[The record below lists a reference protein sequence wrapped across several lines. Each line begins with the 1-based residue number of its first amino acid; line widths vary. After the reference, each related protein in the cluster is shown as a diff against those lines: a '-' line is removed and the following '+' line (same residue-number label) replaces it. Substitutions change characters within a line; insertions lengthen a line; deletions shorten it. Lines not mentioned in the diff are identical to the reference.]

1 MAMPE
6 IAGSESLHRRRA
18 RKVLRLIVVDD
29 DRDTVATLTAVLES
43 EGHVVYPV
51 FDGKGVLP
59 AVRFV
64 RPDAVIL
71 DISVP
76 GMSGYAVAQAIRHTF
91 TQARRPLLV
100 AISGKWKEP
109 ADRLVAHQVGFDHHL
124 LKPCQPDALLR
135 LLEKLK
141 GADGTPE

>member
-51 FDGKGVLP
+51 FDGKDLLP
-59 AVRFV
+59 A
-64 RPDAVIL
+64 
-71 DISVP
+71 
-76 GMSGYAVAQAIRHTF
+76 
-91 TQARRPLLV
+91 
-100 AISGKWKEP
+100 
-109 ADRLVAHQVGFDHHL
+109 
-124 LKPCQPDALLR
+124 ALLR
-135 LLEKLK
+135 LLESSRERTDRPSSRSATRH
-141 GADGTPE
+141 GGSCVS